1 MGNTERPIYMWDLL
15 FDFSGLAE
23 RGFDAVAYFL
33 MAIVGTGL
41 FLLRLVFAGFGA
53 DGDVGDGD
61 VDFDSDA
68 SFTFFSV
75 LSLLAFF
82 MGTGWMGLACRLDWD
97 LGRAPSAAISLGTG
111 VLMMSFASGLM
122 YLTRRLNLRVD
133 YDLQTAVGRTARVYL
148 TIPQQGKGDGQ
159 VEVSVSGRKKV
170 LPASSTGPKIPAFD
184 AVKVVEVRDDGVL
197 LVEPLEAS
205 GGNA

>member
-1 MGNTERPIYMWDLL
+1 MWDLL

-33 MAIVGTGL
+33 MALVGTGL
-41 FLLRLVFAGFGA
+41 FLVRLAFAGFGG
-53 DGDVGDGD
+53 DGGDMGDGD

-75 LSLLAFF
+75 LSILAFF
-82 MGTGWMGLACRLDWD
+82 MGTGWMGLACRLDWG
-97 LGRAPSAAISLGTG
+97 LGRAPSAAIALGTG
-111 VLMMSFASGLM
+111 VAMMSFASGLM
-122 YLTRRLNLRVD
+122 YFTRKLNLRVD
-133 YDLQTAVGRTARVYL
+133 YDLKTAIGRTAKVYL
-148 TIPQQGKGDGQ
+148 TIPQKGKGNGQ

-184 AVKVVEVRDDGVL
+184 AVKVIEVRDDGVL
-197 LVEPLEAS
+197 LVEPLDAGAEA
-205 GGNA
+205 